1 VKKLLFV
8 ILAWVLSAAA
18 ALAAVNVNTA
28 TKEQL
33 DALKGIGPTKAQAI
47 IDYRTKNGP
56 FKSID
61 DLEKVPGIGPATL
74 KEIRNDV
81 TLTGA
86 TTGIA
91 APAKDAAPVT
101 KAKDDKAAAKKDD
114 VKAISK
120 ADEKKAAAKAEDKK
134 ATAKAEEK
142 KATVKDEVKAT
153 KKDAGKEAKKD
164 DAKSS
169 KDDAKAVKDEKKTDK
184 K

>member
-1 VKKLLFV
+1 MFKAFLAM
-8 ILAWVLSAAA
+8 LAWLLSASV

-74 KEIRNDV
+74 KEIRGDV

-86 TTGIA
+86 TTGPA
-91 APAKDAAPVT
+91 ASAEQKKNASAATGSDPKGAPKKDDAKATAKSEPKKDAAKT
-101 KAKDDKAAAKKDD
+101 
-114 VKAISK
+114 
-120 ADEKKAAAKAEDKK
+120 DEKKAAVKSSDTKATAATVEKSAAGKADDKK
-134 ATAKAEEK
+134 AGAKDDSRK
-142 KATVKDEVKAT
+142 DTKAT
-153 KKDAGKEAKKD
+153 
-164 DAKSS
+164 
-169 KDDAKAVKDEKKTDK
+169 KDEKK
-184 K
+184 

>member
-1 VKKLLFV
+1 MKRFV
-8 ILAWVLSAAA
+8 FAVLAWMLSAVA

-86 TTGIA
+86 STGVSGSAKEA
-91 APAKDAAPVT
+91 APGK
-101 KAKDDKAAAKKDD
+101 KGDKAAAK
-114 VKAISK
+114 
-120 ADEKKAAAKAEDKK
+120 ADEGKAAAKADDKK
-134 ATAKAEEK
+134 AAPKAEEK
-142 KATVKDEVKAT
+142 KATGKDEPKAA

-164 DAKSS
+164 DAK
-169 KDDAKAVKDEKKTDK
+169 AVKDDGKATKDDK
-184 K
+184 KADKK